1 MRVYLS
7 KNFFIILI
15 KMDKINSKKIN
26 SKKIN
31 SRDIEREEKVFNI
44 LNDILNGK
52 EEKYKITKRKN

>member
-1 MRVYLS
+1 
-7 KNFFIILI
+7 
-15 KMDKINSKKIN
+15 MDKINSKKIN